1 MHFPTM
7 WYGIYKYGT
16 DLSCMLAVVNNK
28 YYTCAG
34 GHSDGKFYLLNTGIT
49 DLDSSGNEVAV
60 DAWAI
65 TRDMFLSASD
75 GIRQRLLSVWAESR
89 AAGGL
94 IELDEYP
101 DGSET
106 PQNIGKQSMTW
117 LGKIFGAFQRN
128 LRVSSGQ
135 KTTKFRVRNR
145 SKNARMDL
153 IGYSATVDR
162 GRSDV

>member
-1 MHFPTM
+1 M
-7 WYGIYKYGT
+7 
-16 DLSCMLAVVNNK
+16 
-28 YYTCAG
+28 
-34 GHSDGKFYLLNTGIT
+34 
-49 DLDSSGNEVAV
+49 
-60 DAWAI
+60 
-65 TRDMFLSASD
+65 
-75 GIRQRLLSVWAESR
+75 RQRLLSVWAESR

-106 PQNIGKQSMTW
+106 PQSIGKQSMSW
-117 LGKIFGAFQRN
+117 LGKIFGAFQRT

-145 SKNARMDL
+145 SKNARMNL

-162 GRSDV
+162 GRSEV